1 MQRLVG
7 IHQKHK
13 DSLEE
18 SHAGNFLSILNI
30 NPKLRNTVKV
40 SIESVIDSYTKK
52 GNSNIKKALV
62 APNLSKKSNSE
73 KNKNKKTLA
82 SNIKKIK
89 KIVEEN
95 FDYVGD
101 SFSEEAKKIKYGETK
116 DRPIYGEATVE
127 QTKELLEEDINV
139 TPLPF
144 QSNKKIN

>member
-1 MQRLVG
+1 MIVFNLICSDCTYSFEG
-7 IHQKHK
+7 WFDNTKIFNSQKRNK
-13 DSLEE
+13 L
-18 SHAGNFLSILNI
+18 I
-30 NPKLRNTVKV
+30 NCPNC
-40 SIESVIDSYTKK
+40 E
-52 GNSNIKKALV
+52 NSNIKKALV

-73 KNKNKKTLA
+73 KTKNKKTLA

-116 DRPIYGEATVE
+116 DRPSYVEATVE
-127 QTKELLEEDINV
+127 QTKDLLEEDINV